1 MFPNNLNTIA
11 NIKQGI
17 FRLSEKNSQQ
27 AYSDLIY
34 DHLTDLVK
42 FKLLGA
48 EDYNNNINL
57 NQKIYLGLEQY
68 VFEHTENIEKSHP
81 KEINWDIIDDEKDL
95 LKKTIKKTLRHE
107 ATSEH
112 LKPIIDF
119 TVNSYENW
127 LIYNQLHPKSS
138 ANPWIPTNSI
148 FIDNGYLFLISEE
161 EDIILN
167 YNKDIYSK
175 SNENSSKLCIIAT
188 GKPKLEKNF
197 SGFQIDNRNSLQ
209 KIVFNYLKVQKT
221 GADRTL
227 STNNIL
233 SYLKEKG
240 YKYTSDYIKNKV
252 LLPLKRSGLIGVTS
266 SGYFIISNEN
276 DLIRTY
282 KYHKE
287 KLYGIQKTIDI
298 YETKAQQMGFDL
310 DNVATG
316 LLF

>member
-127 LIYNQLHPKSS
+127 LIYNQLHPESS

-148 FIDNGYLFLISEE
+148 FVGNGYLFLISGE
-161 EDIILN
+161 EDIISS

-175 SNENSSKLCIIAT
+175 SDENSSKLCIIAT
-188 GKPKLEKNF
+188 GKPNSTRNF
-197 SGFQIDNRNSLQ
+197 SGFQIDNRNNLQ
-209 KIVFNYLKVQKT
+209 KIVFNYLKSQKT
-221 GADRTL
+221 GANRTL
-227 STNNIL
+227 SINKIAFHLN
-233 SYLKEKG
+233 EKG
-240 YKYTSDYIKNKV
+240 YIYTYNYIKNKV
-252 LLPLKRSGLIGVTS
+252 LLPLKRAGLIGVIS
-266 SGYFIISNEN
+266 SGYFVISNEN
-276 DLIRTY
+276 DLISTY

-298 YETKAQQMGFDL
+298 YEEKAQQMGFDL
-310 DNVATG
+310 DNVKHG